1 MPSQPGFSDNPFR
14 SRADLTRAAIAL
26 IKPLHPYKSS
36 SGARI
41 KIATSTGAGFSETA
55 AQLEGYS
62 RPLWVVAPLLH
73 FKNSTSD
80 PAFRSLI
87 SDEHLGLEDWVRGLK
102 EGTDPKS
109 PEYWGDVG
117 SSDQR
122 MVEMETIAFA
132 LLVSP
137 TEFSFM
143 SDSAA
148 RVNLI
153 NWLKQINDHAT
164 PQNNWLFFRVF
175 VNLALVLTLGVPLAE
190 VKNYIDEALNVLD
203 SFYISDGWSSDGP
216 WGDVRKQ
223 ADYYAGSFAMQFA
236 QLLFVKHASSL
247 PAYASRIEKYKEQA
261 KAFAVEYWR
270 YFDVDGA
277 AIPFG
282 RSQTYRFA
290 MGAFWAAASYADIE
304 LPPPLDRGTVKGLLL
319 RHLRWWTR
327 HPHIFNPD
335 GTQNI
340 GYAYPNMY
348 MAEDYNSPQSP
359 YWSLKSFLP
368 LLLREDQAFWT
379 AQERPHPLAQQSS
392 SLNSLSRVKLLWP
405 PRQILINNEEHHF
418 MLSSGQSTTRR
429 FKAREAK
436 YGKFAYSS
444 AFGFS
449 VPCGTFL
456 EQIAPDSTLAVSFDD
471 GEEDWKVRYEPYD
484 VESGN
489 LTVVGGED
497 VLFLRSKWRPWKK
510 EGVVIQ
516 TTLIASTPCWPGWH
530 LRVHRVSVPKGTD
543 PLRLVDGG
551 FAISAQ
557 TTRDESIFEQRV
569 HTELNN
575 ADSENLE
582 EGWYN
587 DGKGSLVIS
596 SAGASG
602 IVDLTENFVNN
613 KGNKKSVIIRADPNT
628 YVKS

>member
-1 MPSQPGFSDNPFR
+1 MPYLSGFSENPLR
-14 SRADLTRAAIAL
+14 SRADLIRAVIAL

-36 SGARI
+36 TGARI

-73 FKNSTSD
+73 FKISASD
-80 PAFRSLI
+80 PALRSLL
-87 SDEHLGLEDWVRGLK
+87 SDEGLGLEDWIRGLK

-109 PEYWGDVG
+109 PEYWGDVEA
-117 SSDQR
+117 SDQR

-137 TEFSFM
+137 FTFSFM
-143 SDSAA
+143 SDPAA
-148 RVNLI
+148 RANLI
-153 NWLKQINDHAT
+153 NWLKQINHHAM
-164 PQNNWLFFRVF
+164 PQNNWLFFRVL
-175 VNLALVLTLGVPLAE
+175 VNLALVLSLGVPLEE
-190 VKNYIDEALNVLD
+190 VKSHIDEALDVLD
-203 SFYISDGWSSDGP
+203 RFYISDGWSSDGP

-223 ADYYAGSFAMQFA
+223 ADYYSGSFAMQFA
-236 QLLFVKHASSL
+236 ALLFVKHASSL
-247 PAYASRIEKYKEQA
+247 PVYASRIEKYKEQA
-261 KAFAVEYWR
+261 KMFAAEYWR
-270 YFDVDGA
+270 YFDINGA

-282 RSQTYRFA
+282 RSLTYRFA
-290 MGAFWAAASYADIE
+290 MGAFWAAVSYADIE
-304 LPPPLDRGTVKGLLL
+304 LPPPLDIGTVKGLLL
-319 RHLRWWTR
+319 RHLRWWTHR
-327 HPHIFNPD
+327 PHTFNSD

-368 LLLREDQAFWT
+368 LLLEEDHTFWT
-379 AQERPHPLAQQSS
+379 AQERPHPLTQDSPS
-392 SLNSLSRVKLLWP
+392 MVSLGRVKLLWP
-405 PRQILINNEEHHF
+405 PRHILISNEEHHF

-444 AFGFS
+444 AFGLS
-449 VPCGTFL
+449 VPCGAFL
-456 EQIAPDSTLAVSFDD
+456 EQIAPDSTLAVKFDD
-471 GEEDWKVRYEPYD
+471 GEENWKVRYEPYD
-484 VESGN
+484 VESG
-489 LTVVGGED
+489 TVTVEGGD
-497 VLFLRSKWRPWKK
+497 DTLFLRSKWRPWK
-510 EGVVIQ
+510 EDVVIQ
-516 TTLIASTPCWPGWH
+516 TTLIASTPHWPGWH

-569 HTELNN
+569 RTELDAAGSNKV
-575 ADSENLE
+575 E

-587 DGKGSLVIS
+587 DGKGCLVIS

-602 IVDLTENFVNN
+602 VMDLTDDFVNSQ
-613 KGNKKSVIIRADPNT
+613 GNGKSIIIRADPNT
-628 YVKS
+628 